1 MLKPLPFRPSIDPK
15 AANRFAIVASRYN
28 GEFVEPMLAR
38 AQEEIALIEPHS
50 VIQVVHA
57 PGSFEIPYL
66 AGQLLQKNK
75 PDAIICLGVIFQG
88 ETAHASLIAASVSDA
103 LCRMS
108 VEAGIPII
116 HGVLLLQKEAQAKE
130 RCLGSGS
137 NRGTEAAH
145 AAIESLRNSAIII
158 NPSN

>member
-1 MLKPLPFRPSIDPK
+1 M

-38 AQEEIALIEPHS
+38 AQEEISLIEPHS
-50 VIQVVHA
+50 TIQVVHA

-75 PDAIICLGVIFQG
+75 PDVIICLGVIFRG
-88 ETAHASLIAASVSDA
+88 ETAHADLIAASVSDV

-108 VEAGIPII
+108 VEASIPIV
-116 HGVLLLQKEAQAKE
+116 HGVLLLQNESQAKE
-130 RCLGSGS
+130 RCLGGEC
-137 NRGTEAAH
+137 NRGSETAR
-145 AAIESLRNSAIII
+145 AAIEALRASVSITTSLT
-158 NPSN
+158 